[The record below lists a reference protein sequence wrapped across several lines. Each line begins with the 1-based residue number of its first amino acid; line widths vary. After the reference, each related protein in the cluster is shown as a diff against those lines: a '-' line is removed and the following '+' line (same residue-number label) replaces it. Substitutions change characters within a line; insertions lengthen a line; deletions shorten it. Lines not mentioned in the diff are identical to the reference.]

1 MIFVNRICIFANFFV
16 PLYPKIKQHSPMK
29 RLLFILLA
37 CLLPF
42 IAQAQDI
49 IPADTIGEFCI
60 QIIMPMPEFPGGHK
74 ALFEYL
80 SNNVH
85 YPEQAVKDSI
95 EDRVICQF
103 SVQADGSI
111 TDIEVV
117 RSLGYPKLDEEA
129 KRVISEMPKWVWKR
143 DPGKYAPVRYTV
155 PVNFKLQ

>member
-1 MIFVNRICIFANFFV
+1 
-16 PLYPKIKQHSPMK
+16 MK
-29 RLLFILLA
+29 RLFPILLA
-37 CLLPF
+37 CLLPL
-42 IAQAQDI
+42 IVQAQDT
-49 IPADTIGEFCI
+49 IPAGSEQEIFIDRYNV
-60 QIIMPMPEFPGGHK
+60 PEFPGGQK

-80 SNNVH
+80 ASNVR
-85 YPEQAVKDSI
+85 Y
-95 EDRVICQF
+95 EDLVWDADITGRVVVQF
-103 SVQADGSI
+103 LVQADGSI